1 MTEVGSTGATED
13 VRVLIVDLDG
23 VIRHWHG
30 DEFTALAESVGLSR
44 EDLGEIAFEPELL
57 AAGMTGR
64 VVFED
69 WADEIGRRAGA
80 LHGCDPAAVTA
91 GFAALGWTIDHEVLA
106 LIREVRAA
114 GRVKVALFSNAST
127 RLEADLESCGI
138 DTEFDVVFNS
148 ARLGL
153 AKPDTEAFR
162 TVAKLLEVPIERCL
176 FVDDTRPNVEGAR
189 AAGMQAEAFIG
200 IADLRELVEK
210 KGLLDGA
217 AAS

>member
-1 MTEVGSTGATED
+1 MEVRPTGATGD
-13 VRVLIVDLDG
+13 VDALIVDLDG

-57 AAGMTGR
+57 AAGMTGK

-69 WADEIGRRAGA
+69 WADEIGRRASA

-91 GFAALGWTIDHEVLA
+91 GFAALGWTIDHEVLD
-106 LIREVRAA
+106 LIREVRSA

-127 RLEADLESCGI
+127 RLETDLESCGI
-138 DTEFDVVFNS
+138 DGEFDVVFNS
-148 ARLGL
+148 ARLGV

-162 TVAKLLEVPIERCL
+162 TVAKLLGVPTERCL
-176 FVDDTRPNVEGAR
+176 FIDDTRPNVDGAR
-189 AAGMQAEAFIG
+189 EAGMQAEAFVDV
-200 IADLRELVEK
+200 ADLRQLLDEE
-210 KGLLDGA
+210 GLLGGA
-217 AAS
+217 DPS

>member
-1 MTEVGSTGATED
+1 MTEIAA
-13 VRVLIVDLDG
+13 LIVDLDG

-30 DEFTALAESVGLSR
+30 HEFIALAESAGLSV
-44 EDLGEIAFEPELL
+44 EDLGDIAFEPELL
-57 AAGMTGR
+57 TAAMSGT

-80 LHGCDPAAVTA
+80 LYGCDPAVLTA
-91 GFAALGWTIDHEVLA
+91 GWAALGWTIDHDVVD

-138 DTEFDVVFNS
+138 DGEFDVVFNS

-153 AKPDTEAFR
+153 AKPDREAFT
-162 TVAKLLEVPIERCL
+162 TVANLLEVPVERCL
-176 FVDDTRPNVEGAR
+176 FIDDTIPNVDGAR
-189 AAGMQAEAFIG
+189 VAGMQAEAFTN
-200 IADLRELVEK
+200 AAELRTLLVEA
-210 KGLLDGA
+210 GLLDGA
-217 AAS
+217 TAT

>member
-1 MTEVGSTGATED
+1 MEMRSTGATED
-13 VRVLIVDLDG
+13 VDALIVDLDG

-44 EDLGEIAFEPELL
+44 EDLGDIAFEPELL
-57 AAGMTGR
+57 AAGMTGA

-91 GFAALGWTIDHEVLA
+91 GFIALGWTIDQEVVD

-127 RLEADLESCGI
+127 RLEADLESCGL
-138 DTEFDVVFNS
+138 DAAFDVVFNS

-153 AKPDTEAFR
+153 AKPDVEAFR
-162 TVAKLLEVPIERCL
+162 TVANLLEVPVERCL
-176 FVDDTRPNVEGAR
+176 FIDDTRPNVEGAR
-189 AAGMQAEAFIG
+189 LAGMRAEPFTSV
-200 IADLRELVEK
+200 ADLRELLEEA
-210 KGLLDGA
+210 GLLDA